1 MHQSLGRIMFNLGI
15 IVLLMGLIPLPFLDP
30 ASPEFLVDTIGLA
43 VDVLFLIGVYLDVR
57 RQSSMERG
65 KKAGD

>member
-65 KKAGD
+65 KKVED

>member
-30 ASPEFLVDTIGLA
+30 ASPEFLVDAVGLA

-65 KKAGD
+65 KKVED

>member
-30 ASPEFLVDTIGLA
+30 ASPEFLVDAVGLA

>member
-65 KKAGD
+65 KKAED

>member
-1 MHQSLGRIMFNLGI
+1 MFNLGI